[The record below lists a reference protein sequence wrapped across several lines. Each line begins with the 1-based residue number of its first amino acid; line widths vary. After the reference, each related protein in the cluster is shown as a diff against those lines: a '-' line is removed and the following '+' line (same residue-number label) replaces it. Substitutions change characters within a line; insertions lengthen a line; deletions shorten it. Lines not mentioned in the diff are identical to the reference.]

1 MSLDQEV
8 DILRKIPLFADV
20 DPPKLKLMAF
30 ASERLTFKPGE
41 AVVRQGDP
49 GDAAYVIIAGTA
61 DVVVKTPSGPLT
73 VASMECNDIVG
84 DIAILI
90 DVPRTATVTARGE
103 LITLKLTKDLFF
115 QLVNDFPEMA
125 VEVMRV
131 LATRL
136 EQTTAALREAR
147 AGNGAA

>member
-61 DVVVKTPSGPLT
+61 DVVVQTSSGPLT
-73 VASMECNDIVG
+73 VASMQCNDIVG

-90 DVPRTATVTARGE
+90 DVPRTATVTATSE
-103 LITLKLTKDLFF
+103 LVTLKLTKELFY
-115 QLVNDFPEMA
+115 QLVTDFPEIA
-125 VEVMRV
+125 IQIMRV

-136 EQTTAALREAR
+136 ENTTAQLREALASR
-147 AGNGAA
+147 PN

>member
-90 DVPRTATVTARGE
+90 DVPRTATVTATSE
-103 LITLKLTKDLFF
+103 LVTLKLTKELFY
-115 QLVNDFPEMA
+115 QLVTDFPEIA
-125 VEVMRV
+125 IQIMRV

-136 EQTTAALREAR
+136 ENTTAQLREALASR
-147 AGNGAA
+147 PN

>member
-8 DILRKIPLFADV
+8 NILRKIPLFANI
-20 DPPKLKLMAF
+20 DPAKLKLMAF
-30 ASERLTFKPGE
+30 ASERMTYRDGQP
-41 AVVRQGDP
+41 VVRQGEP
-49 GDAAYVIIAGTA
+49 GDAAYVILDGEA
-61 DVVVKTPSGPLT
+61 DVTVETPGGPLK
-73 VASMECNDIVG
+73 VASLGRNDIVG

-90 DVPRTATVTARGE
+90 DVPRTATVTANGE
-103 LITLKLTKDLFF
+103 LATLKLTKELFF

-125 VEVMRV
+125 IEVMRV

-136 EQTTAALREAR
+136 EQTTAQLREAR

>member
-61 DVVVKTPSGPLT
+61 DVMVQTPSGPLT
-73 VASMECNDIVG
+73 VASMQCNDIVG

-90 DVPRTATVTARGE
+90 DVPRTATVTATSE
-103 LITLKLTKDLFF
+103 LVTLKLTKELFF
-115 QLVNDFPEMA
+115 QLVTDFPEIA
-125 VEVMRV
+125 VQIMRV

-136 EQTTAALREAR
+136 ENTTTQLREALASR
-147 AGNGAA
+147 PN

>member
-61 DVVVKTPSGPLT
+61 EVVVQTPSGPLT
-73 VASMECNDIVG
+73 VASMQCNDIVG

-90 DVPRTATVTARGE
+90 DVPRTATVTATSE
-103 LITLKLTKDLFF
+103 LVTLKLTKELFY
-115 QLVNDFPEMA
+115 QLVTDFPEIA
-125 VEVMRV
+125 IQIMRV

-136 EQTTAALREAR
+136 ENTTAQLREALASR
-147 AGNGAA
+147 PN

>member
-61 DVVVKTPSGPLT
+61 DVVVQTPSGPLT
-73 VASMECNDIVG
+73 VASMQCNDIVG

-90 DVPRTATVTARGE
+90 DVPRTATVMATSE
-103 LITLKLTKDLFF
+103 LVTLKLTKELFF
-115 QLVNDFPEMA
+115 QLVTDFPEIA
-125 VEVMRV
+125 VQIMRV

-136 EQTTAALREAR
+136 ENTTAQLREALASR
-147 AGNGAA
+147 PN

>member
-41 AVVRQGDP
+41 PVVRQGDP

-61 DVVVKTPSGPLT
+61 DVVVQTPSGPLT
-73 VASMECNDIVG
+73 VASMQCNDIVG

-90 DVPRTATVTARGE
+90 DVPRTATVTATSE
-103 LITLKLTKDLFF
+103 LVTLKLTKELFY
-115 QLVNDFPEMA
+115 QLVTDFPEIA
-125 VEVMRV
+125 IQIMRV

-136 EQTTAALREAR
+136 ENTTAQLREALASR
-147 AGNGAA
+147 SN

>member
-8 DILRKIPLFADV
+8 DILRKIPLFANV

-41 AVVRQGDP
+41 AVVRQGEP

-61 DVVVKTPSGPLT
+61 DVIVQTPSGPLT
-73 VASMECNDIVG
+73 VAAMKCNDIVG

-90 DVPRTATVTARGE
+90 DVPRTATVTATSE
-103 LITLKLTKDLFF
+103 LVTLRLTKELFY
-115 QLVNDFPEMA
+115 QLVTDFPEIA
-125 VEVMRV
+125 IQIMRV

-136 EQTTAALREAR
+136 ENTTTQLREALANR
-147 AGNGAA
+147 PN

>member
-1 MSLDQEV
+1 MGLDQEV
-8 DILRKIPLFADV
+8 EILRKIPLFANIDAA
-20 DPPKLKLMAF
+20 KLKLMAF

-49 GDAAYVIIAGTA
+49 GDAAYVIMDGTA

-73 VASMECNDIVG
+73 VASMERNDIVG

-90 DVPRTATVTARGE
+90 DIPRTATVVATSE
-103 LITLKLTKDLFF
+103 LVTLKLTKQLFF
-115 QLVNDFPEMA
+115 QLAMDFPEMSI
-125 VEVMRV
+125 EIMRV

-136 EQTTAALREAR
+136 EHTTAQLREAL
-147 AGNGAA
+147 AGKQG